1 MIFPSHCKYVGV
13 AASKPV
19 GEKVYFL
26 SRYLILETTEGYE
39 IIEVEADPDETGMMR
54 KVKSFRILAEPEEV
68 YVHPGQ
74 VNLHNRT
81 DLIKKALGSGRRC
94 TVFTGIDEHMTFV
107 LDPDPD
113 EILTIH
119 LYDIRPPR
127 PNLSETII
135 SLEETGIFGELQ
147 VQFEHHVRDITELQ
161 ADVYPCRAA
170 GFDRTLDADE
180 LFGGETVAG
189 CMTAR
194 QILEECYGTEFP
206 VIDICPANAV
216 SEEPFIARC
225 CRSERTGTG
234 KYNHKFGAVVHWGA
248 SPKQVVD
255 AVFDLVQGWGNTGNT
270 RITEGS
276 K

>member
-1 MIFPSHCKYVGV
+1 MIFPAHCKYVGI

-39 IIEVEADPDETGMMR
+39 IIEVEAEPDETGMMR
-54 KVKSFRILAEPEEV
+54 KVRSFRILAEPKEV

-74 VNLHNRT
+74 VNLHNRR
-81 DLIKKALGSGRRC
+81 DLIKKALGSERRC

-127 PNLSETII
+127 PNLSETVI

-147 VQFEHHVRDITELQ
+147 VQFEHHVADITELQ

-170 GFDRTLDADE
+170 GFDRTLDSDE

-194 QILEECYGTEFP
+194 QILDECYGTEFP
-206 VIDICPANAV
+206 VIDICPVNAV
-216 SEEPFIARC
+216 LKEPFIARC

-234 KYNHKFGAVVHWGA
+234 KYNHKSGTVVHWGA

-255 AVFDLVQGWGNTGNT
+255 AVFDLVREWRKTG
-270 RITEGS
+270 GS
-276 K
+276 R